1 MTQPAVIGGDGRSGA
16 REPMALLD
24 QLRSGA
30 LGRRAFV
37 QAAIAAGLTPVLAG
51 YLARNPAAAQS
62 APGGLTITLPR
73 TIVAPDPH
81 GAQAVEETTAVISSH
96 VHDTLT
102 TRNPETGEIL
112 PRLAE
117 SWEMTDPTTW
127 TFTLRAGITFHNGT
141 EFTSTDVKASLDR
154 LIALAGPLAPLW
166 AGVISVEA
174 PDPLTVRILT
184 ETTIGTIPV
193 SATLL
198 FVAPAAELE
207 NPDFFQQPYG
217 LGPYQFVSWTP
228 DSQLEMT
235 ANPGYYSGA
244 PGLSTITIREIPEQ
258 AARATSLETG
268 EIDFSY
274 GISPDQLPA
283 LRENSELTIAST
295 PSFRYYFVWFNAT
308 REPFTNPLVRR
319 ALIHALDIDTMVTDL
334 MTDVAVRARAPIPS
348 TVFGSIPQQ
357 PYAYDPELAMSMLA
371 EAGFPDGFE
380 TSIQWNPGAA
390 PQDREL
396 LLTMLAYWEAIGV
409 RVDNLEKERAVWLED
424 LLALNWDLNFQDN
437 TVRTG
442 DADFSLRRLY
452 TSSANRTGYA
462 NPALDEVLAGAAASI
477 DAAERETL
485 YGEAC
490 RIIWEEAVGIFP
502 FDLVENYVYRNR
514 LQGFVPAPNAIPT
527 FIDVTVTD

>member
-1 MTQPAVIGGDGRSGA
+1 MAQRAVISGDDQSEVSG
-16 REPMALLD
+16 PGALLE

-37 QAAIAAGLTPVLAG
+37 QSAIAVGLTPVLAG
-51 YLARNPAAAQS
+51 YLGRNPAAAQS

-73 TIVAPDPH
+73 TIVALDPH
-81 GAQAVEETTAVISSH
+81 GAQAVEETTAVVSSH
-96 VHDTLT
+96 IHDTLT

-117 SWEMTDPTTW
+117 RWEMTDPTTW
-127 TFTLRAGITFHNGT
+127 IFTLRSGVTFHNGAP
-141 EFTSTDVKASLDR
+141 FTSADVKASLDR
-154 LIALAGPLAPLW
+154 LIALEGPLAPLW
-166 AGVISVEA
+166 AGVTSVEA

-184 ETTIGTIPV
+184 GTTIGTIPV

-198 FVAPAAELE
+198 FVAPAAGLE
-207 NPDFFQQPYG
+207 NPDFFQNPYG

-235 ANPGYYSGA
+235 SNPAYYGGA

-258 AARATSLETG
+258 SARSTSLETG
-268 EIDFSY
+268 EIDFTY

-283 LRENSELTIAST
+283 LRENADLTIAST
-295 PSFRYYFVWFNAT
+295 PSFRYYFIWFNAT
-308 REPFTNPLVRR
+308 REPFTNPQVRR

-334 MTDVAVRARAPIPS
+334 MTDVAVRAQAPIPT
-348 TVFGSIPQQ
+348 TVFGSVPQT

-409 RVDNLEKERAVWLED
+409 RVNNLEKERAVWLED

-442 DADFSLRRLY
+442 DADFTLRRLY

-462 NPALDEVLAGAAASI
+462 NPELDKILAAAAASSE
-477 DAAERETL
+477 ATEREML
-485 YGEAC
+485 YGQAC
-490 RIIWEEAVGIFP
+490 KILWDEAVGIFP
-502 FDLVENYVYRNR
+502 FDLVENYIYRNR